1 MEIKKVV
8 VIGSGTMGSGIAAHL
23 CNANIPV
30 TLLDLKTDISEK
42 ARDNIQRSKPPL
54 LLDKSKINNIKV
66 GNIFENFSEVKEA
79 DWVVEAVVERIDV
92 KHDIYEKIFKER
104 KKGAI
109 VSSNTSSI
117 PIKVLS
123 QNLTEGEKKDFC
135 ITHFFNPVR
144 YMALLEI
151 VKNENNDLEKINAL
165 KKFCEIEL
173 GKGAIVCNDTP
184 GFLGN
189 RVGVY
194 AMQIAMTEAF
204 KMKLSIE
211 EADAIFGRPMGIPKT
226 GIFGLYDLIGIDLM
240 ADVLKSFIKEL
251 PKTDNFHEV
260 AKEIPLVKKLIE
272 TGYTGRKGK
281 GGFYRINKT
290 DGKKVMEALNLE
302 TGEYHASKKINIK
315 SGKVDLVA
323 LINRDDKYGK
333 YAWSVISK
341 IIKYASSLIPG
352 ITKEFNDIDEA
363 MRLGFNWSKGPFE
376 MLEEIG
382 VDNFFNKV
390 DEYGNIDFLENL
402 AKSKN
407 EKFYGER
414 QKYTDIET
422 LGKVKKKATSIDG
435 NDSAKIYRFKDYNIV
450 EFTTKANALDYDSM
464 DALNKATDKPLI
476 IINESMQFSAGVN
489 LSYTMNY
496 ADKRDFKSIE
506 KFIKYFQETCKQLKY
521 SDHPVISAP
530 SGLTLG
536 GGFEVMVQSNFVAS
550 HTNIVVGLVETI
562 VGLVPAGGG
571 CKEMLARWLETEEAK
586 KDPHYAPLR
595 VFDIIG
601 NAKTATSP
609 VEAEPLK
616 YLRAKDKKIMNRN
629 SLLEVSKKII
639 EENRDFKTPS
649 ENSFNLPGKAVK
661 DEMIKTLEKLY
672 DDKIILDHGMEVGK
686 ELANV
691 LSGGDTTIDKTLS
704 EDDMFK
710 LELDSFMRLIE
721 TKKTQERI
729 KHTLATGKPLV
740 NYYFL
745 LFFIFYFF
753 ITKFFNYLLFFSYL
767 LQIKFSFPFF
777 YSFIFF
783 YNSFFFCNSSFN
795 YFLFF

>member
-1 MEIKKVV
+1 MNIKNVV

-30 TLLDLKTDISEK
+30 TLLDLKTEISEK
-42 ARDNIQRSKPPL
+42 ARERIHKSRPPL
-54 LLDKSKINNIKV
+54 LIDKSKINNIKI
-66 GNIFENFSEVKEA
+66 GNISDNFDVVKEA
-79 DWVVEAVVERIDV
+79 DWIVEAVVERIDV
-92 KHDIYEKIFKER
+92 KHQIYEKIFKSR
-104 KKGAI
+104 KVGAI

-123 QNLTEGEKKDFC
+123 QNLTDTEKKDFC

-144 YMALLEI
+144 YMGLLEI
-151 VKNENNDLEKINAL
+151 VKNENTDLNKINQL
-165 KKFCEIEL
+165 KEFCEIEL

-204 KMKLSIE
+204 KMKLSVE

-226 GIFGLYDLIGIDLM
+226 GVFGLYDLIGIDLM

-251 PKTDNFHEV
+251 PKTDEFHEV

-281 GGFYRINKT
+281 GGFYRINKSGAT
-290 DGKKVMEALNLE
+290 KVMEAINLE
-302 TGEYHASKKINIK
+302 TGDYSPSKKIDIK
-315 SGKVDLVA
+315 SDKVDLSG
-323 LINRDDKYGK
+323 LINRKDRYGE

-341 IIKYASSLIPG
+341 IIKYASSLVPG
-352 ITKEFNDIDEA
+352 ITNQFNDIDEA
-363 MRLGFNWSKGPFE
+363 MRLGFNWAKGPFE

-382 VDNFFNKV
+382 DKNFFNKV
-390 DEYGNIDFLENL
+390 DDFSGNNFLEELN
-402 AKSKN
+402 KSKN
-407 EKFYGER
+407 ENFYGER
-414 QKYTDIET
+414 QKYTNIET
-422 LGKVKKKATSIDG
+422 LGKVKKTAVRLDG
-435 NDSAKIYRFKDYNIV
+435 NDSAKIFRFNDYNIV

-464 DALNKATDKPLI
+464 DALKKATDKPLI

-489 LSYTMNY
+489 LTYTMQFAEKN
-496 ADKRDFKSIE
+496 DFKSIE
-506 KFIKYFQETCKQLKY
+506 KFIKYFQETCKHLKY
-521 SDHPVISAP
+521 SKYPVISAP

-562 VGLVPAGGG
+562 VGLIPAGGG
-571 CKEMLARWLETEEAK
+571 CKEMLGRWLETEEAK
-586 KDPHYAPLR
+586 KDPNFAPLK

-601 NAKTATSP
+601 YGKTATSP

-616 YLRAKDKKIMNRN
+616 YLRPSDKKIMNRN
-629 SLLEVSKKII
+629 SLLEVSKKIL
-639 EENRDFKTPS
+639 S
-649 ENSFNLPGKAVK
+649 ENKNFTAPEQLKFKLPGESVRV
-661 DEMIKTLEKLY
+661 EMNKIIEKLY
-672 DDKIILDHGMEVGK
+672 NEKIILDHGVEVAK

-704 EDDMFK
+704 EDDLFK
-710 LELDSFMRLIE
+710 LELDAFMKLIE
-721 TKKTQERI
+721 TKKTQDRI

-740 NYYFL
+740 N
-745 LFFIFYFF
+745 
-753 ITKFFNYLLFFSYL
+753 
-767 LQIKFSFPFF
+767 
-777 YSFIFF
+777 
-783 YNSFFFCNSSFN
+783 
-795 YFLFF
+795 

>member
-1 MEIKKVV
+1 MNIKKVV

-30 TLLDLKTDISEK
+30 TLLDLKTEISEK
-42 ARDNIQRSKPPL
+42 ARERIHKSRPPL
-54 LLDKSKINNIKV
+54 LIDKSKINNIKI
-66 GNIFENFSEVKEA
+66 GNISDNFDVVKEA
-79 DWVVEAVVERIDV
+79 DWIVEAVVERIDV
-92 KHDIYEKIFKER
+92 KHQIYEKIFKSR
-104 KKGAI
+104 KVGAI

-123 QNLTEGEKKDFC
+123 QNLTDTEKKDFC

-144 YMALLEI
+144 YMGLLEI
-151 VKNENNDLEKINAL
+151 VKNENTDLNKINQL
-165 KKFCEIEL
+165 KEFCEIEL

-204 KMKLSIE
+204 KMKLSVE

-226 GIFGLYDLIGIDLM
+226 GVFGLYDLIGIDLM

-251 PKTDNFHEV
+251 PKTDEFHEV

-281 GGFYRINKT
+281 GGFYRINKSGAT
-290 DGKKVMEALNLE
+290 KVMEAINLE
-302 TGEYHASKKINIK
+302 TGDYSPSKKIDIK
-315 SGKVDLVA
+315 SDKVDLSG
-323 LINRDDKYGK
+323 LINRKDRYGE

-341 IIKYASSLIPG
+341 IIKYASSLVPG
-352 ITKEFNDIDEA
+352 ITNQFNDIDEA
-363 MRLGFNWSKGPFE
+363 MRLGFNWAKGPFE

-382 VDNFFNKV
+382 VKNFFNKV
-390 DEYGNIDFLENL
+390 DDFSGNNFLEELN
-402 AKSKN
+402 KSKN
-407 EKFYGER
+407 ENFYGER
-414 QKYTDIET
+414 QKYTNIET
-422 LGKVKKKATSIDG
+422 LGKVKKTAVRLDG
-435 NDSAKIYRFKDYNIV
+435 NDSAKIFRFNDYNIV

-464 DALNKATDKPLI
+464 DALKKATDKPLI

-489 LSYTMNY
+489 LTYTMQFAEKN
-496 ADKRDFKSIE
+496 DFKSIE
-506 KFIKYFQETCKQLKY
+506 KFIKYFQETCKHLKY
-521 SDHPVISAP
+521 SKYPVISAP

-562 VGLVPAGGG
+562 VGLIPAGGG
-571 CKEMLARWLETEEAK
+571 CKEMLGRWLETEEAK
-586 KDPHYAPLR
+586 KDPNFAPLK

-601 NAKTATSP
+601 YGKTATSP

-616 YLRAKDKKIMNRN
+616 YLRPSDKKIMNRN
-629 SLLEVSKKII
+629 SLLEVSKKIL
-639 EENRDFKTPS
+639 S
-649 ENSFNLPGKAVK
+649 ENKNFTAPEQLKFKLPGESVRV
-661 DEMIKTLEKLY
+661 EMNKIIEKLY
-672 DDKIILDHGMEVGK
+672 NEKIILDHGVEVAK

-704 EDDMFK
+704 EDDLFK
-710 LELDSFMRLIE
+710 LELDAFMKLIE
-721 TKKTQERI
+721 TKKTQDRI

-740 NYYFL
+740 N
-745 LFFIFYFF
+745 
-753 ITKFFNYLLFFSYL
+753 
-767 LQIKFSFPFF
+767 
-777 YSFIFF
+777 
-783 YNSFFFCNSSFN
+783 
-795 YFLFF
+795 